1 MNQSVLSVLFGLL
14 GFDDLG
20 GGDTL
25 SASLDDLASLA
36 LLGRSLE
43 VLVFALALGG
53 GSFLAA
59 LLCRSLEVL
68 VLVNA
73 IAMGGGSLL
82 AALLRGALG
91 VGRGKSAVWK

>member
-20 GGDTL
+20 GGGAL

-43 VLVFALALGG
+43 VLVL
-53 GSFLAA
+53 
-59 LLCRSLEVL
+59 
-68 VLVNA
+68 A
-73 IAMGGGSLL
+73 IAIAIGGGSLL

-91 VGRGKSAVWK
+91 VGRGKSVVWKWKFSVSEHAQTKDAAD

>member
-20 GGDTL
+20 GGGAL

-43 VLVFALALGG
+43 VLVLAIAIA
-53 GSFLAA
+53 GSGNVLADACAVLACCCVA
-59 LLCRSLEVL
+59 LLGWSL
-68 VLVNA
+68 
-73 IAMGGGSLL
+73 G
-82 AALLRGALG
+82 
-91 VGRGKSAVWK
+91 